1 MKVKPQKNN
10 IPKGMANVT
19 VQDAILSNLFSE
31 HRKSGEIALVFRG
44 QHEGT
49 RHVITIGHA
58 SYMSLQEARKECLL
72 ILEALKDGK
81 NPKAVTLTFEKGVE
95 LADEWTEKHG
105 TKSQLADLKKQK
117 SRLRVLSPL
126 FLAKK
131 MGLISESDLRQE
143 LESYKKTGVSD
154 ATVNRL
160 LSAISRIYR
169 IVNSL
174 GYEIPNK
181 CLKIK
186 RRAENNIRTNTLPA
200 EAIKYYIQQLLKDSN
215 WLAAYALIIM
225 VSTGIRCG
233 NVISMT
239 VDMVSSCL
247 GYIRLPMTKS
257 GKPQTVS
264 VPKQLR
270 PYLQELLD
278 NARRKNSHFLFP
290 SDTSSTGH
298 IASPRGTHERAIA
311 ALNAMGFNVDCTIH
325 DLRRTFANQLLRA
338 SGGNVYLVSQALG
351 HGSVAV
357 TMRYLSIRSDELD
370 NAVNLAGAAL
380 GLESLAA

>member
-31 HRKSGEIALVFRG
+31 HRKSGEIAHVFRG

-81 NPKAVTLTFEKGVE
+81 NPKAATLTFEKGVE
-95 LADEWTEKHG
+95 LANEWTEKHG
-105 TKSQLADLKKQK
+105 TKTQRADLNKQK

-131 MGLISESDLRQE
+131 MGSISESDLRQE
-143 LESYKKTGVSD
+143 LETYKKTGVSD

-200 EAIKYYIQQLLKDSN
+200 EAIPKYRDYLKKDSN

-225 VSTGIRCG
+225 VYTGIRCG

-247 GYIRLPMTKS
+247 RKIHLPITKS
-257 GKPQTVS
+257 GKPFTAS
-264 VPKQLR
+264 SPKLLI
-270 PYLQELLD
+270 PFLQELLD
-278 NARRKNSHFLFP
+278 NARKKNSHFLFP
-290 SDTSSTGH
+290 SETSSTGH
-298 IASPRGTHERAIA
+298 ISSPRGSHERAIK

-338 SGGNVYLVSQALG
+338 CGGNVFKVSQALG
-351 HGSVAV
+351 HSSVIV
-357 TMRYLSIRSDELD
+357 TMRYLNIRSDELD
-370 NAVNLAGAAL
+370 EAVNLAAEGM

>member
-1 MKVKPQKNN
+1 MKVKPKKNN
-10 IPKGMANVT
+10 IPKGMTSV
-19 VQDAILSNLFSE
+19 VIQDVLFPNLFSE
-31 HRKSGEIALVFRG
+31 PRKSGDIAHVFRG
-44 QHEGT
+44 QFAGT
-49 RHVITIGHA
+49 RHVITIGHG

-81 NPKAVTLTFEKGVE
+81 NPKAVTLTFEQGVE
-95 LADEWTEKHG
+95 LANEWTEKHG
-105 TKSQLADLKKQK
+105 TKSQRADLKKQK
-117 SRLRVLSPL
+117 SRLGALSPL

-131 MGLISESDLRQE
+131 MALISESELRQE
-143 LESYKKTGVSD
+143 LESYKATGVSD

-160 LSAISRIYR
+160 LSAISRIFR

-174 GYEIPNK
+174 GFEIPNR

-186 RRAENNIRTNTLPA
+186 RRAENNIRTNTLPV
-200 EAIKYYIQQLLKDSN
+200 EAIKYYIQQLLKDGN
-215 WLAAYALIIM
+215 WLAAYSLIIM

-233 NVISMT
+233 NVIAMT
-239 VDMVSSCL
+239 VDMVSPCL
-247 GYIRLPMTKS
+247 RYIHLPMTKS
-257 GKPQTVS
+257 GKPQTVA
-264 VPKQLR
+264 VPQQLR
-270 PYLQELLD
+270 PILQELLD
-278 NARRKNSHFLFP
+278 NARKKNSHFLFP

-298 IASPRGTHERAIA
+298 IASPRGPHERAIA
-311 ALNAMGFNVDCTIH
+311 ALNAMGFDVICTIH

-370 NAVNLAGAAL
+370 EAVNLAAAAL